1 MGFFQ
6 AVLRRFRRERVVAG
20 TGPVMVVGMH
30 RSGTSFLTGSL
41 QQAGLELGKHSA
53 WNPHNL
59 KGNRENQDIV
69 AFHDAVLAARN
80 AAWDNPPS
88 SPITWTDAEAQQAA
102 GLVAE
107 YQGVEHWGFKD
118 PRALLLV
125 EEWRALLP
133 DLQFVG
139 IFRHPS
145 AVARSLDARGGMPQA
160 KAFAL
165 WVAYNRRLLELYR
178 QQPFPLLCFDEDES
192 VLHHKLNQ
200 VLVELGLSSL
210 QDERFF
216 SAELKHHEQEHKP
229 LPNDLQSL
237 YQELC
242 GLAR

>member
-1 MGFFQ
+1 MRSIS
-6 AVLRRFRRERVVAG
+6 ALLRRTFSFLYPPGR
-20 TGPVMVVGMH
+20 PLMVVGMH

-41 QQAGLELGKHSA
+41 QQAGLELGQHSA

-59 KGNRENQDIV
+59 KGNRENQAIV
-69 AFHDAVLAARN
+69 AFHEALLARHGL
-80 AAWDNPPS
+80 AWDNPPAT
-88 SPITWTDAEAQQAA
+88 PLTWTALDVRAA
-102 GLVAE
+102 RKLVAD
-107 YQGVEHWGFKD
+107 YRGVEHWGFKD

-125 EEWRALLP
+125 EGWRTLLP

-145 AVARSLDARGGMPQA
+145 AVARSLNARGGMPEH

-165 WVAYNRRLLELYR
+165 WLAYNRRLLELHR

-192 VLHHKLNQ
+192 VLHDKLDQ
-200 VLVELGLSSL
+200 ILVEVGLRPL
-210 QDERFF
+210 QGERFF
-216 SAELKHHEQEHKP
+216 SPELKHHQQENKP
-229 LPNDLQSL
+229 LPDELQSV